1 MTTTLSRVVRV
12 TSQGDGGGLS
22 IRTPDLQAF
31 GGAPPIVLL
40 DDFRATGSPFPPH
53 PHAGFSAVTYVF
65 PDSPGGLR
73 SRTSKGDDLVVGP
86 GGVVWTEAGRGIIHE
101 ERPSE
106 RGRALHGAQIF
117 VNLSARNKLAEPHV
131 YGLRSDSIPRW
142 TGSRGDR
149 VRVIAGAYSGVRST
163 LPLLEPFSF
172 LDIELGSQITFDLP
186 AAHNALFYALEGTAE
201 IRADDEAR
209 RISSNE
215 VLAARSGGG
224 RLTMEAIHDAKVLLL
239 SGADPRERMVIHGPF
254 IMSDESQI
262 ADSIAR
268 YETGAMGRL
277 SPLPPE

>member
-86 GGVVWTEAGRGIIHE
+86 GGIVWTEAGRGIIHE

-106 RGRALHGAQIF
+106 RSRALHGAQIF
-117 VNLSARNKLAEPHV
+117 VNLHARNKLAEPHV
-131 YGLRSDSIPRW
+131 YGLRSEEIPQW
-142 TGSRGDR
+142 TESRRDR
-149 VRVIAGAYSGVRST
+149 VRVIAGAFAGVRST
-163 LPLLEPFSF
+163 LALLEPFSL
-172 LDIELGSQITFDLP
+172 LDIELQSRITLDLP
-186 AAHNALFYALEGTAE
+186 DAHNALFYTLEGTAE
-201 IRADDEAR
+201 IRAGEETR

-215 VLAARSGGG
+215 VLVAHGGG
-224 RLTMEAIHDAKVLLL
+224 GPLYMEAIHDAKVLFL
-239 SGADPRERMVIHGPF
+239 SGADPRERMVVRGPF
-254 IMSDESQI
+254 IMNDESQI

-268 YETGAMGRL
+268 YESGAMGHL
-277 SPLPPE
+277 NPLPAR